1 VRKREWATPGAAL
14 TQGSSLGFAA
24 DVHRWRSFAVHRRRG
39 EPCMQNRLI
48 RIAIYAFGTLIGGAV
63 GAVCWVMWTQ
73 SPRVDFV
80 SFWAAG
86 RMLLDGAGPA
96 IYDIDAHRAVEH
108 SVAGSIGLMP
118 FPYPPPFALIV
129 VPFGSLSYEASF
141 VAWVMITIALY
152 LIASSAWMPRVLAL
166 AQPSLLVNVFVG
178 QAAFLTSALFMA
190 GTSLLSRRPMLGGAL
205 LGMLVIK
212 PQLGLLLPLAL
223 VAGRHWRA
231 FAAAALS
238 STALI
243 IASLPLLGLDGWA
256 AFVTLGATF
265 SGYVAAGRWPWRE
278 LASVYAFQSYF
289 EVPRVI
295 AIVIHLAI
303 AMGAAAL
310 VWRAWRGNRAGKV
323 ATLAAATL
331 LIPPYLMTYDGLILA
346 LPIAFLLIDARQPQ
360 LAVTVWILSL
370 APMGAVFGLYD
381 APNTMPLAA
390 LVALLAI
397 EWVLRRPKDFGTSPP
412 EGALASET
420 CSSSSRSAAS
430 GGCRR

>member
-1 VRKREWATPGAAL
+1 
-14 TQGSSLGFAA
+14 
-24 DVHRWRSFAVHRRRG
+24 
-39 EPCMQNRLI
+39 MQHRLI
-48 RIAIYAFGTLIGGAV
+48 RIAIFAFGALFGGAV

-86 RMLLDGAGPA
+86 RMLLDGAGSA
-96 IYDIDAHRAVEH
+96 IYDIDAHRAVEQ
-108 SVAGSIGLMP
+108 SVAGTIGLMP

-129 VPFGSLSYEASF
+129 LPFGSLSYEASF
-141 VAWVMITIALY
+141 IAWVTITLALY
-152 LIASSAWMPRVLAL
+152 LIASSAWMPRLLAL
-166 AQPSLLVNVFVG
+166 AQPSLLVNAFVG

-190 GTSLLSRRPMLGGAL
+190 GTSLMIRRPMLGGAL

-223 VAGRHWRA
+223 AAGRHWRA

-238 STALI
+238 STALM
-243 IASLPLLGLDGWA
+243 IASLPLVGLEGWA
-256 AFVTLGATF
+256 AFMKLASTF
-265 SGYVAAGRWPWRE
+265 AGYVTAGRWPWRE

-289 EVPRVI
+289 AVPRMI
-295 AIVIHLAI
+295 AIVLHLAV

-310 VWRAWRGNRAGKV
+310 VWRAWRGDRPGKV

-346 LPIAFLLIDARQPQ
+346 LPIVFLLIEARRTQ
-360 LAVTVWILSL
+360 LAITVWMLSL
-370 APMGAVFGLYD
+370 VPVGAVFRLYD
-381 APNTMPLAA
+381 APNTLPLAA

-397 EWVLRRPKDFGTSPP
+397 EWVLRRPKDFGTFPP
-412 EGALASET
+412 EGALAADT
-420 CSSSSRSAAS
+420 YSSSSRSAAS